1 MIGAGKTGEFICRE
15 LLNNSKHLMD
25 PIGFLDDKANL
36 NGKFIHSKKVLG
48 SISDLKNFEKHLM
61 KLLYVAQMFK
71 EKSFLIFLKF
81 VKILVNHLECFPPQ
95 KIFYQEV

>member
-25 PIGFLDDKANL
+25 PIGFLDDEINL

-48 SISDLKNFEKHLM
+48 SISDLKNFEKIMM
-61 KLLYVAQMFK
+61 KHLYVAQMLK
-71 EKSFLIFLKF
+71 EKSF
-81 VKILVNHLECFPPQ
+81 
-95 KIFYQEV
+95 